1 MVNYSFYLVESLT
14 ILQAIKIALQK
25 LNEGC
30 SIEEAKAIF
39 VSRKLFISFFTWK
52 VQTSCSEYFYIAL
65 FRFIEV

>member
-30 SIEEAKAIF
+30 SIEEAKAICGPEI
-39 VSRKLFISFFTWK
+39 VRQLFTWK
-52 VQTSCSEYFYIAL
+52 VETRSKYFYIVH

>member
-1 MVNYSFYLVESLT
+1 
-14 ILQAIKIALQK
+14 LQAIKIALQK